1 MKKRVT
7 VCMLAALVLAAG
19 CGNNGQPS
27 GPVSESSTENV
38 QETETE
44 EQPYQVEM
52 VNYAKSDLVDINYPQ
67 ITGWSNEEKQQEWNE
82 IFEDAAIQMAGGMT
96 GDTEESPLG
105 ENDSVSMTFT
115 VEEQSDELLSLTCHT
130 YYAYEGAAHPSAAL
144 TSYNIDMQTGEKVT
158 FADMA
163 DPEQTAALL
172 FDGTE
177 GYTLLDAEGSPS
189 GEITM
194 RDVLEYNFIWME
206 PTQEALA
213 ASLSHFDGSVE
224 DYGENETMGYS
235 YRRDGTVCLIFYVN
249 HAMGDYVI
257 VELE

>member
-1 MKKRVT
+1 MKKRVMA
-7 VCMLAALVLAAG
+7 CMLAALVLAAG
-19 CGNNGQPS
+19 CGNNGQAS
-27 GPVSESSTENV
+27 VTVSESLEENV

-52 VNYAKSDLVDINYPQ
+52 VNYVKSDLVDINYPR

-144 TSYNIDMQTGEKVT
+144 ISYNIDMQTGEKVT

-172 FDGTE
+172 FDGTK

-189 GEITM
+189 SEITM

-213 ASLSHFDGSVE
+213 ASLSHFDGDVE

>member
-19 CGNNGQPS
+19 CGNSGQPS
-27 GPVSESSTENV
+27 EPVSESSTENV

-115 VEEQSDELLSLTCHT
+115 VEEQSDELLSLTCHA
-130 YYAYEGAAHPSAAL
+130 YYAYEGADIQIKRTLAHPFLSKDPQRKEVHFTVIDETGYRIETDIEKRTAECNFNNPTLSKGLVSFFDRIFNANESVSIDLNAL
-144 TSYNIDMQTGEKVT
+144 FN
-158 FADMA
+158 
-163 DPEQTAALL
+163 
-172 FDGTE
+172 GTK
-177 GYTLLDAEGSPS
+177 
-189 GEITM
+189 
-194 RDVLEYNFIWME
+194 
-206 PTQEALA
+206 
-213 ASLSHFDGSVE
+213 
-224 DYGENETMGYS
+224 
-235 YRRDGTVCLIFYVN
+235 
-249 HAMGDYVI
+249 
-257 VELE
+257 

>member
-7 VCMLAALVLAAG
+7 ACMLAALVLAAG
-19 CGNNGQPS
+19 CGNSGQPS
-27 GPVSESSTENV
+27 GSVSESSEENV

-213 ASLSHFDGSVE
+213 ASLSHFDGGVE
-224 DYGENETMGYS
+224 DYAENETMGYS

-249 HAMGDYVI
+249 HVMRDYVI